1 MINIR
6 TDLRLKR
13 ALELLAERRHMSVS
27 DLIRQTMIAELQKE
41 EINWLEIDLSEFD

>member
-1 MINIR
+1 
-6 TDLRLKR
+6 
-13 ALELLAERRHMSVS
+13 MSVS

>member
-6 TDLRLKR
+6 MDPRLKR
-13 ALELLAERRHMSVS
+13 ALELLAEMRHMSVS

-41 EINWLEIDLSEFD
+41 EINWLEIDLSEE